1 MPGWNSESLVVFT
14 VWELNRRNFQRRNRP
29 VQFSALQTL
38 QEKIGNTKAR
48 RNNLNFNVLKH
59 SLDVKKKPPVMYVL
73 GDMINGVQAYFVPI
87 IKGNSFSERISWW
100 LMSAIGARILQ
111 IYILFQRNPKGLP
124 WFLPKRNPGGD
135 SLRKTKQ
142 LKQIRHNGLPGTA
155 PKNRTILTK
164 KLSARTLL
172 VWPDKN
178 RLEMTRA
185 ALCGSI

>member
-14 VWELNRRNFQRRNRP
+14 VWELNRRNFQRCNGP

-87 IKGNSFSERISWW
+87 IKGNSFSERISW
-100 LMSAIGARILQ
+100 
-111 IYILFQRNPKGLP
+111 
-124 WFLPKRNPGGD
+124 
-135 SLRKTKQ
+135 
-142 LKQIRHNGLPGTA
+142 
-155 PKNRTILTK
+155 
-164 KLSARTLL
+164 
-172 VWPDKN
+172 
-178 RLEMTRA
+178 
-185 ALCGSI
+185 